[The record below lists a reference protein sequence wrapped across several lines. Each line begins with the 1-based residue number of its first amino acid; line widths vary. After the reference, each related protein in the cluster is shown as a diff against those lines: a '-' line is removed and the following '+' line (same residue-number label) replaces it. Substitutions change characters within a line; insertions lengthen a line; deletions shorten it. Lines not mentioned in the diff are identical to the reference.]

1 MEADVVGSILVPL
14 GVDGEAGDEELVRDG
29 QRVDQEPEHCPG
41 CWMTILNY
49 SKGLVLSF
57 I

>member
-49 SKGLVLSF
+49 SKGLV
-57 I
+57 